1 LYKNERGIQL
11 ESKAPSNLLI
21 TSLKQCGFLL
31 AVSCF
36 LGVVFH
42 TSLIAQSFNGELSSR
57 IQEKQ
62 LNDLKANAEKLSGDI
77 RFIDLVS
84 AKKLYDERQA
94 IFLDARSEEEYQAS
108 SIQEALGV
116 SLLSV
121 VQQKVNIEE
130 ILPDKERSIVTFCS
144 GGDCDVGVE
153 MAKELMDRGYHNVFV
168 LGEGYP
174 GWEKVGYPVS
184 KPEVK
189 S

>member
-1 LYKNERGIQL
+1 MK
-11 ESKAPSNLLI
+11 SFKAPSNLFI
-21 TSLKQCGFLL
+21 TSLKQCTLL
-31 AVSCF
+31 LIVSCF
-36 LGVVFH
+36 LGLVVYFP
-42 TSLIAQSFNGELSSR
+42 LVVQSFNGELSSK

-62 LNDLKANAEKLSGDI
+62 LNDLKAKAEQLSGDI

-94 IFLDARSEEEYQAS
+94 NFLDSRSEEEYHAS
-108 SIQEALGV
+108 SIPGALGV

-121 VQQKVNIEE
+121 VLQKVKLEE
-130 ILPDKERSIVTFCS
+130 ILPDKERSIITFCS
-144 GGDCDVGVE
+144 GGECDVGVE
-153 MAKELMDRGYHNVFV
+153 MAKELIDRGYLNVFV

-174 GWEKVGYPVS
+174 GWEEVGYPVS

>member
-1 LYKNERGIQL
+1 M
-11 ESKAPSNLLI
+11 ESIKAPSNLLI

-31 AVSCF
+31 IVSCF
-36 LGVVFH
+36 LGLVFH
-42 TSLIAQSFNGELSSR
+42 SSLVFQSFNGKLSSK

-62 LNDLKANAEKLSGDI
+62 LNDLKANAEQLSGDI
-77 RFIDLVS
+77 RFIDLAS

-94 IFLDARSEEEYQAS
+94 IFLDARSEEEYRAS
-108 SIQEALGV
+108 SIQGASGV

-121 VQQKVNIEE
+121 VQQKVKIEE
-130 ILPDKERSIVTFCS
+130 ILPDKERNIVTFCS

-153 MAKELMDRGYHNVFV
+153 MAKELIDHGYLNVFV

-174 GWEKVGYPVS
+174 GWEEVGYPVS

>member
-1 LYKNERGIQL
+1 V
-11 ESKAPSNLLI
+11 ESIKAPSNLLI

-31 AVSCF
+31 IVSCF
-36 LGVVFH
+36 LGLVFH
-42 TSLIAQSFNGELSSR
+42 SSLVFQSFNGKLSSK

-62 LNDLKANAEKLSGDI
+62 LNDLKANAEQLSGDI
-77 RFIDLVS
+77 RFIDLAS

-94 IFLDARSEEEYQAS
+94 IFLDARSEEEYRAS
-108 SIQEALGV
+108 SIQGASGV

-121 VQQKVNIEE
+121 VQQKVKIEE
-130 ILPDKERSIVTFCS
+130 ILPDKERNIVTFCS

-153 MAKELMDRGYHNVFV
+153 MAKELIDHGYLNVFV

>member
-1 LYKNERGIQL
+1 M
-11 ESKAPSNLLI
+11 ESIKAPLNQLI

-31 AVSCF
+31 VVSCF
-36 LGVVFH
+36 LGLVFH
-42 TSLIAQSFNGELSSR
+42 SSLVVQSFNGELSSK

-62 LNDLKANAEKLSGDI
+62 LNDLKANAAQLSGDI

-84 AKKLYDERQA
+84 AKKLYDERQVN
-94 IFLDARSEEEYQAS
+94 FLDSRSEEEYQAS
-108 SIQEALGV
+108 SIQGALGV

-121 VQQKVNIEE
+121 VLQKVKLEE
-130 ILPDKERSIVTFCS
+130 ILPDKERSIITFCS
-144 GGDCDVGVE
+144 GGECDVGVE
-153 MAKELMDRGYHNVFV
+153 MAKELIDRGYLIVFV